1 MPKRKLKDTEITG
14 ALKENMYPD
23 GRRKLQLTK
32 ADKKAL
38 MRQQTA
44 EAAAALFLD
53 LNESRT
59 WPEIAHEL
67 DMSVHSLKELTKTPE
82 FNVAYNALFP
92 ELGHDPRYKAA
103 QGALSDMLP
112 EAISRLR
119 TLLTNEQTPPSVRM
133 KAIEKV
139 ISLNEVSQPGSQHSD
154 RQEMVRFLTQ
164 NNIQIDTVNMA
175 VPQEYQQALEEYA
188 EVQPQRTEDPI
199 LEGELLDIETPA
211 DA

>member
-1 MPKRKLKDTEITG
+1 MPKRKLEDTEITG

-59 WPEIAHEL
+59 WPEIADEL
-67 DMSVHSLKELTKTPE
+67 EMSVHRLKELTKTPE
-82 FNVAYNALFP
+82 FNAAYNALFP

-119 TLLTNEQTPPSVRM
+119 TLLTNETTPPSVRM

-139 ISLNEVSQPGSQHSD
+139 ISLNEVAQPGGRHSD
-154 RQEMVRFLTQ
+154 RQEMVQFLTQ
-164 NNIQIDTVNMA
+164 NNIQIDAVNMA